1 MKRKN
6 GRICEKTSK
15 FKLYDLVKQVKV
27 LIQVTEET
35 QHKVK
40 RLFKII
46 IISTL
51 LSNLGFELRT
61 LEMF

>member
-1 MKRKN
+1 MRY
-6 GRICEKTSK
+6 E
-15 FKLYDLVKQVKV
+15 VKV

-61 LEMF
+61 LEML